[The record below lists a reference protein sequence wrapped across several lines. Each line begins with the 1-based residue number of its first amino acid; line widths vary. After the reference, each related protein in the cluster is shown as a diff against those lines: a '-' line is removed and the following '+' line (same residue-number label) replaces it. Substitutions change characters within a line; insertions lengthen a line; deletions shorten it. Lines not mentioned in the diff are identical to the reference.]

1 MSCIQKGVTM
11 EEKDIRKYAELM
23 QELGLTGLEVSENGS
38 VVRLER
44 TTLVKEVP
52 TATATHCNEKEEHHA
67 DLINICSPMVGMFY
81 RAPAENAAPF
91 VQVGDTVR
99 KGDVLGIIEAMKLMN
114 EIVAEQNGTVCEVC
128 AGNKQIVD
136 FGHVLFRLKKEQE

>member
-11 EEKDIRKYAELM
+11 EEKIIRKYAELM
-23 QELGLTGLEVSENGS
+23 QELGLTGLEISENGS

-44 TTLVKEVP
+44 TNVVKEVP
-52 TATATHCNEKEEHHA
+52 AIIAPQNKAVEEHHS
-67 DLINICSPMVGMFY
+67 DLIDICSPMVGMFY
-81 RAPAENAAPF
+81 RASAENAAPF

-114 EIVAEQNGTVCEVC
+114 EIVAEENGTVSEVC

-136 FGHVLFRLKKEQE
+136 FGHELFRLKKEQE